1 MRVLISADM
10 EGTTGV
16 TGWTDVQPGQPPYER
31 FRRLLTADVNAAVQ
45 GAFEGGATEVI
56 VNEAHDGMRN
66 ILIEELD
73 ERAEIIIGLFKPLVM
88 MHGVDECDL
97 VFFTGYHARAGDAGV
112 LAHTLCGEYASV
124 ELNGAAASE
133 ARLNAALAGE
143 VGVPVGLVTGDDV
156 ICSEAEK
163 LFPGVKTAVVKYAI
177 DNFSARCLGIKAAGD
192 RIREAA
198 RSAVAEHE
206 VLQPYRV
213 GHRTQSVRHSENLR
227 KREPWQASPVSSA
240 RVRLS
245 SALPARTSVTCTRC
259 SKRSRISRARCGS
272 AEVRLPAVIE
282 RGRLVLAEAGRHRGR
297 IL

>member
-16 TGWTDVQPGQPPYER
+16 TGWPDVEPGQPPYER

-73 ERAEIIIGLFKPLVM
+73 ERAELIVGLYKPLVM
-88 MHGVDECDL
+88 MQGVDGCDL
-97 VFFTGYHARAGDAGV
+97 VFFTGYHARAGEAGV
-112 LAHTLCGEYASV
+112 LAHTLCGEYVSV

-133 ARLNAALAGE
+133 ARLNAVLAGE
-143 VGVPVGLVTGDDV
+143 AGVPVGLVTGDDV
-156 ICSEAEK
+156 ICCEAEK

-177 DNFSARCLGIKAAGD
+177 DNFSARCLGPKASGD

-206 VLQPYRV
+206 ELQPYRV
-213 GHRTQSVRHSENLR
+213 GPPYAIRATL
-227 KREPWQASPVSSA
+227 REPAQAGAVAGLPGVNREGPVVVSFTGQDFRDLYA
-240 RVRLS
+240 MLEAVANIAGTVR
-245 SALPARTSVTCTRC
+245 
-259 SKRSRISRARCGS
+259 
-272 AEVRLPAVIE
+272 
-282 RGRLVLAEAGRHRGR
+282 
-297 IL
+297 